1 MGPYNIRMCQ
11 YKHGI
16 EAYSLVQ
23 GSSLFDNFQER
34 DSAVEMWHLALREV
48 DNLEEALR
56 SYHDNRHMDLAQKKN
71 EDVCWISVT
80 NFVT

>member
-1 MGPYNIRMCQ
+1 MELRLTVLYRV
-11 YKHGI
+11 
-16 EAYSLVQ
+16 L
-23 GSSLFDNFQER
+23 LFLITVFQER

-56 SYHDNRHMDLAQKKN
+56 SYHDNMHMDLAQKKS

>member
-1 MGPYNIRMCQ
+1 MELRLKIL
-11 YKHGI
+11 YKV
-16 EAYSLVQ
+16 L
-23 GSSLFDNFQER
+23 LFLITVFQER
-34 DSAVEMWHLALREV
+34 DSAIEMWHLALREV

-80 NFVT
+80 DFVT

>member
-1 MGPYNIRMCQ
+1 M
-11 YKHGI
+11 YKV
-16 EAYSLVQ
+16 L
-23 GSSLFDNFQER
+23 LFLITVLQER

-56 SYHDNRHMDLAQKKN
+56 SYHDNRHMDVAQKKN

-80 NFVT
+80 DFVT